1 MPQGVW
7 DETSVYGDLRNY
19 TPDVERG
26 LYRRTLYTIWKRT
39 AAPPTMLLFDSPSR
53 ETCTVKR
60 ARTNTP
66 LQALA
71 LLNEVTYIE
80 AARVFA
86 QRMIQHGG
94 TAPAERIT
102 WAFRQALS
110 RPPDT
115 RELTILTAGLQRHL
129 ARYQTAPAEA
139 SALLST
145 GHAPL
150 PPGLDPALLAAY
162 TVTANVVLNLDELLN
177 KE

>member
-1 MPQGVW
+1 
-7 DETSVYGDLRNY
+7 
-19 TPDVERG
+19 
-26 LYRRTLYTIWKRT
+26 
-39 AAPPTMLLFDSPSR
+39 
-53 ETCTVKR
+53 
-60 ARTNTP
+60 
-66 LQALA
+66 
-71 LLNEVTYIE
+71 
-80 AARVFA
+80 
-86 QRMIQHGG
+86 MIQHGG

-139 SALLST
+139 SALLAT
-145 GHAPL
+145 GPAPL
-150 PPGLDPALLAAY
+150 PPDLDPALLAAY